1 MTLPPTMARVITSA
15 MISAQRRFPDV
26 ARPYSG
32 GEARPSFFLKNTAKP
47 MSVAAAAMYM
57 SMSIMPQTLPV
68 LYRPFSSKA
77 DMPCIQRQNIP
88 KAPNT
93 QVVQVSVSAY
103 LRIWSNPSK

>member
-1 MTLPPTMARVITSA
+1 
-15 MISAQRRFPDV
+15 
-26 ARPYSG
+26 
-32 GEARPSFFLKNTAKP
+32 